1 MAQEFVTLT
10 LGDSPVTFRA
20 LDLDQLEALEP
31 QLNLLTSKAGDMAAG
46 SLSAAKD
53 ALQATAEIAAA
64 SAQAKHPDMTVERM
78 RKLLTLGTLEA
89 VIYAIRGVSGIQPA
103 GEASGEAR
111 AGSA

>member
-10 LGDSPVTFRA
+10 LGDSPVIFRA
-20 LDLDQLEALEP
+20 LDLDQLEQLEP
-31 QLNLLTSKAGDMAAG
+31 QLNLLTSKAAELAGG

-64 SAQAKHPDMTVERM
+64 SALAKQSDMTVERM

-103 GEASGEAR
+103 GEAPGEAQ
-111 AGSA
+111 AGTS